1 MKKLLILYCVLAI
14 LWLLVYFVLILNSY
28 VSIKYEVETIAND
41 AIVGSIYQVFDVG
54 GVLNMVWF
62 VFSAFLFFM
71 VYWKSRKSSKR
82 KLN

>member
-28 VSIKYEVETIAND
+28 VSIKYEIETIAND

-62 VFSAFLFFM
+62 VVSAFLFFL
-71 VYWKSRKSSKR
+71 VYWKSRNGQR
-82 KLN
+82 

>member
-1 MKKLLILYCVLAI
+1 MKKFLILYCVLAI

-28 VSIKYEVETIAND
+28 VSIKYEIETIAND

-62 VFSAFLFFM
+62 VVSAFLFFM
-71 VYWKSRKSSKR
+71 VYWKSRNGQR
-82 KLN
+82 

>member
-28 VSIKYEVETIAND
+28 VSIKYEIETIAND

-62 VFSAFLFFM
+62 VVSEFLFFM
-71 VYWKSRKSSKR
+71 VYWKSRNCQK
-82 KLN
+82 

>member
-28 VSIKYEVETIAND
+28 VSIKYEIETIAND

-54 GVLNMVWF
+54 
-62 VFSAFLFFM
+62 
-71 VYWKSRKSSKR
+71 
-82 KLN
+82 

>member
-1 MKKLLILYCVLAI
+1 MKKFLILYCVLAI

-28 VSIKYEVETIAND
+28 VSIKYEIETIAND

-62 VFSAFLFFM
+62 VVSAFLFFM

>member
-1 MKKLLILYCVLAI
+1 MKKFLILYCVLAI

-28 VSIKYEVETIAND
+28 VSIKYEIETIAND

-62 VFSAFLFFM
+62 VVSAFLFFM
-71 VYWKSRKSSKR
+71 VYWKSRNGQK
-82 KLN
+82 

>member
-28 VSIKYEVETIAND
+28 VSIKYEIETIAND

-62 VFSAFLFFM
+62 VVSAFLFFM
-71 VYWKSRKSSKR
+71 VYWKSRNCQR
-82 KLN
+82 

>member
-1 MKKLLILYCVLAI
+1 MKTLLILYCVLAI

-28 VSIKYEVETIAND
+28 VSIKYEIETIAND

-62 VFSAFLFFM
+62 VVSAFLFFM
-71 VYWKSRKSSKR
+71 VYWKSRNCQK
-82 KLN
+82 

>member
-28 VSIKYEVETIAND
+28 VSIKYEIETIAND

-54 GVLNMVWF
+54 GVLNIVWF
-62 VFSAFLFFM
+62 VVSAFLFFM
-71 VYWKSRKSSKR
+71 VYWKSRNGQR
-82 KLN
+82 

>member
-62 VFSAFLFFM
+62 VVSAFLFFM

>member
-28 VSIKYEVETIAND
+28 VSIKYEIETIAND
-41 AIVGSIYQVFDVG
+41 AIVGRIYQVFDVG

-62 VFSAFLFFM
+62 VVSAFLFFM
-71 VYWKSRKSSKR
+71 VYWKSRNGQR
-82 KLN
+82 

>member
-28 VSIKYEVETIAND
+28 VSIKYEIETIAND

-54 GVLNMVWF
+54 GVLNIVWF
-62 VFSAFLFFM
+62 VVSAFLFFM
-71 VYWKSRKSSKR
+71 VYWKSRSGQR
-82 KLN
+82 

>member
-1 MKKLLILYCVLAI
+1 MKKFLILYCVLAI

-28 VSIKYEVETIAND
+28 VSIKYEIETSAND

-62 VFSAFLFFM
+62 VVSAFLFFM
-71 VYWKSRKSSKR
+71 VYWKGRNGKK
-82 KLN
+82 

>member
-62 VFSAFLFFM
+62 VVSAFLFFM
-71 VYWKSRKSSKR
+71 VYWKSRNGQR
-82 KLN
+82 

>member
-1 MKKLLILYCVLAI
+1 MKKFLILYCVLAI

-28 VSIKYEVETIAND
+28 VSIKYEIETSAND

-62 VFSAFLFFM
+62 VVSAFLFFM
-71 VYWKSRKSSKR
+71 VYWKSRNGQK
-82 KLN
+82 

>member
-1 MKKLLILYCVLAI
+1 MKKFLILYCVLAI

-28 VSIKYEVETIAND
+28 VSIKYEIETIAND

-62 VFSAFLFFM
+62 VVSAFLFFM
-71 VYWKSRKSSKR
+71 VYWKSRNHQR
-82 KLN
+82 

>member
-28 VSIKYEVETIAND
+28 VSIKYEIETIANE

-62 VFSAFLFFM
+62 VVSAFLFFM

>member
-28 VSIKYEVETIAND
+28 VSIKYEIETIVND

-62 VFSAFLFFM
+62 VVSAFLFFM
-71 VYWKSRKSSKR
+71 VYWKSRNGQR
-82 KLN
+82 

>member
-28 VSIKYEVETIAND
+28 VSIKYEIETIAND

-62 VFSAFLFFM
+62 VVSAFLFFM
-71 VYWKSRKSSKR
+71 VYWKSRNCQK
-82 KLN
+82 

>member
-1 MKKLLILYCVLAI
+1 MKKLLILYSVLAI

-62 VFSAFLFFM
+62 VVSAFLFFM
-71 VYWKSRKSSKR
+71 VYWKSRNGQR
-82 KLN
+82 

>member
-28 VSIKYEVETIAND
+28 VSIKYEIETIAND
-41 AIVGSIYQVFDVG
+41 VIVGSIYQVFDVG

-62 VFSAFLFFM
+62 VVSAFLFFM